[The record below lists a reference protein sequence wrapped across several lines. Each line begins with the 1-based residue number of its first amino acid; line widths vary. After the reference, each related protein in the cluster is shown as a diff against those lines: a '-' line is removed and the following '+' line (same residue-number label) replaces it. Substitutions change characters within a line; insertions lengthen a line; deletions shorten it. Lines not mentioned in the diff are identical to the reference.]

1 MAIVINQKGM
11 SARVELLIR
20 ESGNTNRK
28 FALLVG
34 VDPSGFDKKTKAISP
49 WTINDVNRISDSLN
63 VRKGWLL
70 TGEGEMMKA
79 PDELKQ
85 QAEKDMN
92 DKPTRSYDAHVGVP
106 YFNVDFELGFD
117 LMVNDQTD
125 TPSYMI
131 NFLPY
136 NHCDAWCDARGN
148 SMSPTISSGD
158 IIALRRIEDFRFLI
172 SGEIYAICT
181 VNGLRTIKRVKD
193 NGQTLTL
200 VPDNKEFP
208 EQVIDK
214 KDITHVFQVMGSM
227 KKF

>member
-1 MAIVINQKGM
+1 MIAENKGIIQ
-11 SARVELLIR
+11 RVNKLIEETGLKKSR
-20 ESGNTNRK
+20 
-28 FALLVG
+28 FALEVG
-34 VDPSGFDKKTKAISP
+34 INPSNFGKKLEGKLGFTDNDIKLISKEAHVR
-49 WTINDVNRISDSLN
+49 IN
-63 VRKGWLL
+63 WLL

-92 DKPTRSYDAHVGVP
+92 DRPTRSYDTNVGVP
-106 YFNVDFELGFD
+106 YYNVDFELGFD

-136 NHCDAWCDARGN
+136 NRCDAWCDARGN

-158 IIALRRIEDFRFLI
+158 IIALRRIEDFGFLI

-181 VNGLRTIKRVKD
+181 ANGLRTIKRVKD
-193 NGQTLTL
+193 NGRTLTL
-200 VPDNKEFP
+200 IPDNKEFP
-208 EQVIDK
+208 EQIIDK